1 MNKAM
6 KLSVVPAALTL
17 TACGNQEI
25 ESTTQ
30 DLSNTL
36 NNAASAAPSIDVATG
51 NAEVD
56 GLIAQ
61 VNDLLKQAWNWAITS
76 VQGLIEQVP
85 VINQLI

>member
-1 MNKAM
+1 MNQAI
-6 KLSVVPAALTL
+6 KLSVIPVGLAV
-17 TACGNQEI
+17 TACGNQST

-36 NNAASAAPSIDVATG
+36 NQAASAAPSINVETG

-61 VNDLLKQAWNWAITS
+61 LNDLVKQAWNWAITTA
-76 VQGLIEQVP
+76 QGLIEQVP
-85 VINQLI
+85 VLNQLI

>member
-17 TACGNQEI
+17 TACGNQGI

-76 VQGLIEQVP
+76 VRGLIEQVP
-85 VINQLI
+85 VINQLV

>member
-17 TACGNQEI
+17 SACGNQGI

-30 DLSNTL
+30 DLSKSL
-36 NNAASAAPSIDVATG
+36 DQAASAAPSLDVATG
-51 NAEVD
+51 NKEVD

-61 VNDLLKQAWNWAITS
+61 LNDLLKQAWNWAITS
-76 VQGLIEQVP
+76 AQGLIDQVP
-85 VINQLI
+85 VLNQLV